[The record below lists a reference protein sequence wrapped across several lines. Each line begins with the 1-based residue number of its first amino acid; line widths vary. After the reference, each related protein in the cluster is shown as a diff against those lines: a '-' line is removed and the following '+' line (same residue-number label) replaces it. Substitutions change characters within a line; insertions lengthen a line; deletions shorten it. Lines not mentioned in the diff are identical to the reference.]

1 MVRTVLSSEKL
12 FIGGDL
18 NGHVGTTR
26 AGFEGIHGG
35 FGYGSRNQ
43 EGEEVLEFA
52 VTFDL
57 MIANNFFRKRQS
69 HLVTFSSGNT
79 VVRLTLSSQEERI
92 DEQCLNCKVIRGECV
107 VSQHK
112 LVVADFRLQ
121 MHARRDK
128 QTKIARIKWWKMKEK
143 MSETF
148 KKRVI
153 KEGSWTEGDDTNNM
167 WENMANC
174 IRKVVSEV
182 LGVTKG
188 GRCVDKD
195 TWWWNEEVQ
204 RNIKE
209 KKKRYR
215 RLFHDRSVDNIEK
228 YKEAKKIAKRAVSV
242 AKGRAYED
250 LYQRLGMKEGDKDI
264 YKMAKVRERKTRD
277 FNQVKCIKDEMENI
291 LIKED
296 DIKHRWQEYFNKLF
310 NGDNENTTFHWDD
323 SSDDTKKHFVRKIQE
338 SEVREALKTMKRGKA
353 IGPDGIPIEVWR
365 CLRDTAIIW
374 LTKLFNHIFQS
385 NKMSEEWRRSILVP
399 IYKNKGDIQSCTN
412 YREIKLMSHTMKLC
426 ERVIEHRL
434 RGITR
439 VSMNQFSFMPRRSTM
454 EAIF

>member
-1 MVRTVLSSEKL
+1 VRRTRKLVEPTRIRVGSWNVGSLTGKLRELGDVATRRRVNILCVQETKWKGQKAKEVDNTSFKLWYTGTAANKNGVGVLIDKSLKDGVVDVRRLGDRIILVRLVVSDTVMNVISAYAPQIGHDESAKRQFWKDLDSVVRTVLSSEKL

-143 MSETF
+143 TSETF

-167 WENMANC
+167 WEKMANC

-228 YKEAKKIAKRAVSV
+228 YKRQKRS
-242 AKGRAYED
+242 
-250 LYQRLGMKEGDKDI
+250 Q
-264 YKMAKVRERKTRD
+264 
-277 FNQVKCIKDEMENI
+277 
-291 LIKED
+291 
-296 DIKHRWQEYFNKLF
+296 
-310 NGDNENTTFHWDD
+310 
-323 SSDDTKKHFVRKIQE
+323 
-338 SEVREALKTMKRGKA
+338 SE
-353 IGPDGIPIEVWR
+353 
-365 CLRDTAIIW
+365 
-374 LTKLFNHIFQS
+374 Q
-385 NKMSEEWRRSILVP
+385 
-399 IYKNKGDIQSCTN
+399 
-412 YREIKLMSHTMKLC
+412 
-426 ERVIEHRL
+426 
-434 RGITR
+434 
-439 VSMNQFSFMPRRSTM
+439 
-454 EAIF
+454 